1 MISAH
6 LWEFMKAKITRVI
19 PDIPLPEYH
28 TGESAGFDI
37 AAGEGMVI
45 QPGQVAKV
53 RSGLII
59 EAPQGYFMMLTCR
72 SSLSSKKGLHLANGV
87 GTIDR
92 DFSGPEDEFKIIL
105 HNFTTEPVI
114 VAKGE
119 RLVQGI
125 FLPVS
130 QVQWEEVEQIR
141 EESRGGIGSTG
152 GYAAETPNA

>member
-1 MISAH
+1 
-6 LWEFMKAKITRVI
+6 MKAKITRVL

-28 TGESAGFDI
+28 SAESAGFDI
-37 AAGEGMVI
+37 AAGEGVI
-45 QPGQVAKV
+45 VQPGEVKKI

-59 EAPQGYFMMLTCR
+59 EAPKDYFLMLTCR

-92 DFSGPEDEFKIIL
+92 DFSGPEDEFQIIV
-105 HNFTTEPVI
+105 HNFTQAPV
-114 VAKGE
+114 VVNKGE

-130 QVQWEEVEQIR
+130 QVEWEETEQIR
-141 EESRGGIGSTG
+141 DSSRGGIGSTG
-152 GYAAETPNA
+152 GYQN

>member
-1 MISAH
+1 
-6 LWEFMKAKITRVI
+6 
-19 PDIPLPEYH
+19 
-28 TGESAGFDI
+28 
-37 AAGEGMVI
+37 
-45 QPGQVAKV
+45 
-53 RSGLII
+53 
-59 EAPQGYFMMLTCR
+59 
-72 SSLSSKKGLHLANGV
+72 
-87 GTIDR
+87 
-92 DFSGPEDEFKIIL
+92 L

>member
-1 MISAH
+1 
-6 LWEFMKAKITRVI
+6 MKAKITRVI

>member
-1 MISAH
+1 
-6 LWEFMKAKITRVI
+6 MKAKITRVL
-19 PDIPLPEYH
+19 PDIELPQYH
-28 TGESAGFDI
+28 TKESAGFDI
-37 AAGEGMVI
+37 AAAEDVI
-45 QPGQVAKV
+45 IEPGQVVKV

-59 EAPQGYFMMLTCR
+59 EAPEGYFLMLTCR

-105 HNFTTEPVI
+105 HNFTNQPVT

-125 FLPVS
+125 FLPVN
-130 QVQWEEVEQIR
+130 QVEWEEVGQIR
-141 EESRGGIGSTG
+141 NESRGGMGSTG
-152 GYAAETPNA
+152 GYAEAISNV

>member
-1 MISAH
+1 
-6 LWEFMKAKITRVI
+6 MKAKITKIVA
-19 PDIPLPEYH
+19 DISLPEYH
-28 TGESAGFDI
+28 TRESAGFDI
-37 AAGEGMVI
+37 AAGEDVVI
-45 QPGQVAKV
+45 EPGQVAKV

-59 EAPQGYFMMLTCR
+59 EAPKGYFLMLTCR

-92 DFSGPEDEFKIIL
+92 DFSGPEDEIKIIL
-105 HNFTTEPVI
+105 HNFTSQPVT
-114 VAKGE
+114 VTKGE

-130 QVQWEEVEQIR
+130 QVEWEEVEKIR

-152 GYAAETPNA
+152 GYQEMSNT